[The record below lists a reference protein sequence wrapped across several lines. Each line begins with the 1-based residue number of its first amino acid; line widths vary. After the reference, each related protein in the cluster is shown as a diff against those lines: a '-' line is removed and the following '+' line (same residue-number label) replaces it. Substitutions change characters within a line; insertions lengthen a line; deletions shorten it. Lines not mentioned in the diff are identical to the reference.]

1 MTEVAEG
8 QEDFHPYR
16 PAELR
21 DIRALKGVTM
31 DLMQGYRKEDGVVGV
46 GDVVRWPL
54 DSNAV
59 RFLAQ
64 TTSTTSI
71 ANLMEVGLNL
81 VDLVLLR

>member
-1 MTEVAEG
+1 M
-8 QEDFHPYR
+8 
-16 PAELR
+16 
-21 DIRALKGVTM
+21 
-31 DLMQGYRKEDGVVGV
+31 GVVGV